1 MKIGFDISQTCEK
14 KSGTGFYADQLI
26 RALAHIDKE
35 NEYTLLPWFY
45 DYRPHTV
52 EHATRIQQKNFEQKL
67 IKNFSE
73 EDPVMKKLDIVHS
86 NNFRYPKNLS
96 AKKIVTIYD
105 VCFMDYPEYTTE
117 ANRLFC
123 YQGTL
128 DAMLFADKVIA
139 ISNYTKDRLLHF
151 FPSVPK
157 DKVEVI
163 YCGNRDTLLAEQE
176 NRRVLERFR
185 LREGTYFLSVG
196 TIEPRK
202 NYGTLLKAYKRY
214 KELSKNDKKLCI
226 AGGYGWMQENFTKEI
241 ESLGLAQDVVVTE
254 YVSDAELA
262 NLYRYCFAFLYPTW
276 YEGFGLPVLEAMNFG
291 KPVIV
296 SDVTSIPEI
305 VGTDGLLV
313 KPDAYAGFA
322 EYMLRLEED
331 QELYRCMVENG
342 YGRVGGFQW
351 EEAAKRV
358 LDLYGQILY
367 ESGSV

>member
-1 MKIGFDISQTCEK
+1 MKIGFDISQTCEN

-26 RALAHIDKE
+26 RALANIDRE

-52 EHATRIQQKNFEQKL
+52 EHATKIRQKNFEETL
-67 IKNFSE
+67 VKNFSQ
-73 EDPVMKKLDIVHS
+73 EDSTMKKLDIVHS
-86 NNFRYPKNLS
+86 NNFRYPKGIL

-105 VCFMDYPEYTTE
+105 VCFMDHPEYTTE

-139 ISNYTKDRLLHF
+139 ISKYTKERLLHF
-151 FPSVPK
+151 FPSVPE
-157 DKVEVI
+157 DKIEVI
-163 YCGNRDTLLAEQE
+163 YCGNRDTLLSEKEDRQ
-176 NRRVLERFR
+176 VLHKFG
-185 LREGTYFLSVG
+185 LKEGAYFLSVG

-202 NYGTLLKAYKRY
+202 NYGTLLKAFKQYKGHTKKY
-214 KELSKNDKKLCI
+214 KKLCI

-276 YEGFGLPVLEAMNFG
+276 YEGFGMPVLEAMNFG

-296 SDVTSIPEI
+296 SNVTSIPEI
-305 VGTDGLLV
+305 VGADGLLV
-313 KPDAYAGFA
+313 KPHSQEGFA
-322 EYMLRLEED
+322 HSMLRLEE
-331 QELYRCMVENG
+331 EKGLYQCVVEKG
-342 YGRVGGFQW
+342 YGRVGRFMW
-351 EEAAKRV
+351 EKAAKKV
-358 LDLYGQILY
+358 LDVYKKVGP
-367 ESGSV
+367 